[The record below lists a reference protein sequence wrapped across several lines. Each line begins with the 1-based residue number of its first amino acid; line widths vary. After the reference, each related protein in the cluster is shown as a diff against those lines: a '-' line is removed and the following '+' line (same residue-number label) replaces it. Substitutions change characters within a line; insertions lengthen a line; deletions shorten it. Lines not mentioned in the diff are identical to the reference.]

1 MNISS
6 RTDPTQGSFAVNAR
20 QGDQET
26 PPIPPTDQQPPSQSF
41 TSSMPMQPPAT
52 PSIGNANYTELL
64 STISE
69 LQLDLQRTVSLA
81 QKLKAENAG
90 VRKNY
95 EEIKTSLV
103 RTRQRYG
110 DTRSALLEQ
119 IETSTAKEAQ
129 IENAIAKWRQQLDS
143 RTR

>member
-1 MNISS
+1 M
-6 RTDPTQGSFAVNAR
+6 A
-20 QGDQET
+20 
-26 PPIPPTDQQPPSQSF
+26 PPS
-41 TSSMPMQPPAT
+41 T

-81 QKLKAENAG
+81 QKLKAENIG

-95 EEIKTSLV
+95 DEIKTSLL
-103 RTRQRYG
+103 RTRQRYS

-119 IETSTAKEAQ
+119 IETGARKEGQ
-129 IENAIAKWRQQLDS
+129 IEGAIAKWRQQLDS